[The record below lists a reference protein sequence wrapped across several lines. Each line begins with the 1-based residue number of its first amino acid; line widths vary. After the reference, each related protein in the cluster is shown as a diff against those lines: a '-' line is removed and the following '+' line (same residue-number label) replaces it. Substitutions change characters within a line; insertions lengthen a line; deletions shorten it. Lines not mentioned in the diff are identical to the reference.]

1 MLTRFDARTLSR
13 RNGQKGA
20 APMRSIPFNAF
31 IASSLICAAMAFLP
45 VPTIARDTC
54 SPVDIDIE
62 VSATTRRERELVCA
76 GAHQA
81 LDLLALCG
89 IRPRETIDIRIRP
102 EVRHPLAGLIFGYYD
117 LGERRITIAS
127 LDGLPAL
134 MDGTPYAGLPPTD
147 FYKSL
152 VVHEVVHSVMHQNLG
167 AGVHTQ
173 ASYEYPAYALQIAS
187 LPGAARE
194 QFMKA
199 FESERLE
206 RPIPLNDTILSFAP
220 YLFAARAYN
229 HFITSADGCLLLR
242 EALKGEIDILS
253 DAAR

>member
-1 MLTRFDARTLSR
+1 MLSV
-13 RNGQKGA
+13 K
-20 APMRSIPFNAF
+20 SIAMWLLP
-31 IASSLICAAMAFLP
+31 AAMALLP
-45 VPTIARDTC
+45 TPSIANESCPSTGVEIR
-54 SPVDIDIE
+54 
-62 VSATTRRERELVCA
+62 VSAASVPERTLVCS
-76 GAHQA
+76 GARQA

-89 IRPRETIDIRIRP
+89 IAPRDAIDVRIRA

-117 LGERRITIAS
+117 LRERHIILTS
-127 LDGLPAL
+127 LDGLPDL
-134 MDGTPYAGLPPTD
+134 MHGTPYDGLPPTD

-167 AGVHTQ
+167 SGVHTQ

-199 FESERLE
+199 FDSERLE

-242 EALKGEIDILS
+242 EALKGEIDIGT
-253 DAAR
+253 DTAR

>member
-1 MLTRFDARTLSR
+1 MLSV
-13 RNGQKGA
+13 K
-20 APMRSIPFNAF
+20 SIAMWLLP
-31 IASSLICAAMAFLP
+31 AAMALLP
-45 VPTIARDTC
+45 TPSIANESC
-54 SPVDIDIE
+54 PSADIE
-62 VSATTRRERELVCA
+62 IRVSAASVPERTLVCS
-76 GAHQA
+76 GTRQA

-89 IRPRETIDIRIRP
+89 IRSRETIDVRIRP
-102 EVRHPLAGLIFGYYD
+102 EVHHPLAGQIFGYFD
-117 LGERRITIAS
+117 LRERHIVIAS

-134 MDGTPYAGLPPTD
+134 MDGTPYAGLPPAD

-199 FESERLE
+199 FDSERLE

-242 EALKGEIDILS
+242 EALKGEIDIGT
-253 DAAR
+253 DTAR